1 MNVMKGLIIKDL
13 ENIKS
18 YRTTVMFLVILM
30 GISSFMNN
38 NIQTYIP
45 MFITFCAGMVAISS
59 FNYDN
64 IAKSD
69 KYLRAFPV
77 TKKDIVKARYLYVSL
92 LTTMGTMLG
101 IILAVVLQGI
111 KGITLADINTIISS
125 SLGALIGITTLQMI
139 QLPIIYKFGVE
150 KGMVIQM
157 VVILILV
164 LSLSAI
170 AGFVVG
176 RFSISVEEVLLI
188 MQQYGFFIIGL
199 LVILGYLASYNISY
213 KIYLKNE

>member
-176 RFSISVEEVLLI
+176 RFSISVEEVKTKEGQLKKCQEGI
-188 MQQYGFFIIGL
+188 RIISREL
-199 LVILGYLASYNISY
+199 WN
-213 KIYLKNE
+213 